1 MNAIQKILY
10 RARWG
15 VALLLLWIWMAMAPG
30 AAAQTNTVPT
40 DVTATTPSPLA
51 GTMYAGSAPTG
62 TATGDV
68 LKLTLADAIE
78 RGLKQNLGGLISSE
92 QRGAARGERWLKL
105 SELLPNAYWSS
116 SIHDQQIDLATFGLQ
131 LPGIPVI
138 VGPFSYFDTRA
149 YASQS
154 VLNVH
159 SLDNVHSATSSQQ
172 AAEYSYKDAREL
184 VVLAV
189 GFSYLKVIADGSRI
203 QTAEAQVE
211 SARSLYEQASDQLK
225 AGTSPEID
233 ATRAQVEFQTRQ
245 QQRIAVKNQFEK
257 DKLAL
262 ARTIGLPSGQT
273 FEVTDVIPYGPVNVM
288 TPEEELQKAYAS
300 RADYQS
306 ALAQVGAAEF
316 SLKAARAEYY
326 PTLAATGDYGL
337 VGVHADQSHGTFDLA
352 ATLSVPLFQG
362 NKVHGDELKAEATL
376 KQNQTQLANLRGQ
389 IDQDVRAALLDIQSA
404 SEQVKVAQSNVE
416 LSQKTLA
423 QSRDRFAAGVTD
435 NVEVIQ
441 AQESV
446 ASSNESLIA
455 SLYNYN
461 AARLSLARAIGF
473 AEEGVRNYLRGK

>member
-1 MNAIQKILY
+1 MNAIWKFRY

-15 VALLLLWIWMAMAPG
+15 VALVLPWIGMAVAPG
-30 AAAQTNTVPT
+30 AAAQTGSAPNGVI
-40 DVTATTPSPLA
+40 ATTPSPLA

-68 LKLTLADAIE
+68 LKLALADAIE
-78 RGLKQNLGGLISSE
+78 RGLRQNLGALLSSE
-92 QRGAARGERWLKL
+92 QRGLARGERWLKL
-105 SELLPNAYWSS
+105 SELLPNAYWNS
-116 SIHDQQIDLATFGLQ
+116 SIHDQQIDLATFGFQ
-131 LPGIPVI
+131 APGIPMI
-138 VGPFSYFDTRA
+138 VGPFGYFDTRA
-149 YASQS
+149 YVSQN
-154 VLNVH
+154 VLDVR
-159 SLDNVHSATSSQQ
+159 SLDNVHSASNSQE

-189 GFSYLKVIADGSRI
+189 GFSYLQVIADGSRI
-203 QTAEAQVE
+203 QTAEAQLK
-211 SARSLYEQASDQLK
+211 SGQALYEQASDQLK

-233 ATRAQVEFQTRQ
+233 ATRALVEFQTRQ

-262 ARTIGLPSGQT
+262 ARTIGLPSGQA
-273 FEVTDVIPYGPVNVM
+273 FEVTDVIPFGPVNVM

-306 ALAQVGAAEF
+306 ALAQVRAAEY

-326 PTLAATGDYGL
+326 PTLAATGDYGV
-337 VGVHADQSHGTFDLA
+337 VGVHPDQSHGTFDVA

-376 KQNQTQLANLRGQ
+376 KQNQAQLANLRGQ

-404 SEQVKVAQSNVE
+404 FEQVKVARSNVE
-416 LSQKTLA
+416 LSRKTLE

-446 ASSNESLIA
+446 ASASESLIA

-473 AEEGVRNYLRGK
+473 AEQGVRDYLRGK